1 MYYLT
6 LCIASLSKSIK
17 LSGAMESIKDRASIV
32 RNVIYIYRHLRGG
45 LLRFLRVL
53 LPRVGNDCIVRSLV
67 LGYFFFLACA

>member
-1 MYYLT
+1 
-6 LCIASLSKSIK
+6 
-17 LSGAMESIKDRASIV
+17 MESIKDRASIV